1 MPTSQNSKLI
11 QKYVPEKHIMGSNIE
26 VDLSGYL
33 LLRDN
38 YLSIFPSI
46 MEFRE
51 ITPFGEEDSV
61 LMFRW
66 CAYVVI
72 NGDVYLTI
80 SRNESLESLQSE
92 LSRANIEIWAQI
104 PKWYLQ
110 KITENEG
117 KIRLNCWRM
126 YMEKN
131 VILYLK
137 SQSEYGY
144 MQGEDRIDKM
154 WLYPNKGKMDKDLM
168 NNIRTILYDK
178 LILGQIDKTKM
189 QQILTH
195 YKTILHDTTD
205 KK

>member
-11 QKYVPEKHIMGSNIE
+11 QKYVPEKHIMGANIE
-26 VDLSGYL
+26 VDSSGYL
-33 LLRDN
+33 LLRDD
-38 YLSIFPSI
+38 YLSIFPAI
-46 MEFRE
+46 MEFKE
-51 ITPFGEEDSV
+51 TTPFGEEDFV

-80 SRNESLESLQSE
+80 SKNERLESLQSE
-92 LSRANIEIWAQI
+92 LSKANIEIWAQI

-110 KITENEG
+110 KITENEC

-154 WLYPNKGKMDKDLM
+154 WLYPNKEKINKDLL

-178 LILGQIDKTKM
+178 MLLGQIDKTKM

-195 YKTILHDTTD
+195 YKTILNDTTD